1 MSLVHLVVKPYD
13 PSLDYAGFAQKA
25 FGTNRC
31 LFMLEKKGGD
41 HLHIQGETALSPEA
55 FAKLQSS
62 ELTVLHYRKKQ
73 DSTSHP
79 VKKRKR
85 EADDVGFQY
94 MCKELDSSVVIFKQG
109 FTDEDLQALH
119 GLSDA
124 AREECKSKLGEYI
137 AGQVTFLRSD
147 PPKELHKRVCRAAV
161 QYYLAEDKMQPPNL
175 KLLCRH
181 VLLKYAGTPEVIDYV
196 ADMLM

>member
-13 PSLDYAGFAQKA
+13 PSLDYVAFAKKA
-25 FGTNRC
+25 FGSNNC

-41 HLHIQGETALSPEA
+41 HLHIQGETSLSDEA

-62 ELTVLHYRKKQ
+62 ELTMLHYRKKQ
-73 DSTSHP
+73 DRSSHP
-79 VKKRKR
+79 VKKRKLT
-85 EADDVGFQY
+85 ADDTGFQY
-94 MCKELDSSVVIFKQG
+94 MCKELDSSVVVYKQG
-109 FTDEDLQALH
+109 FTQQDLEDLHAA
-119 GLSDA
+119 SDA

-196 ADMLM
+196 ADLLM